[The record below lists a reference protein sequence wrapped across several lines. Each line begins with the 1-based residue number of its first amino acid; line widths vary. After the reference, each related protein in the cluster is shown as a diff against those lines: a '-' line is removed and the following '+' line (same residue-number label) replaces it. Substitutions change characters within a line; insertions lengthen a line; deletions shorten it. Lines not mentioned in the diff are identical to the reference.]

1 MISYQT
7 ILQQLE
13 KQLVDAQKATN
24 EQQIRESL
32 TAVRALCDVVL
43 TTSAEAVKK
52 QSTPMTEMVTPMPTQ
67 QTVSTAKMEEED
79 GANGE
84 SLFDF

>member
-13 KQLVDAQKATN
+13 KQLEEAKNATN

-43 TTSAEAVKK
+43 AKSAEAVKK
-52 QSTPMTEMVTPMPTQ
+52 QSAPMSKVVTQMPTQ
-67 QTVSTAKMEEED
+67 QVVYTAKMDEED

>member
-1 MISYQT
+1 MISYQAV
-7 ILQQLE
+7 LQQLE
-13 KQLVDAQKATN
+13 KQLDEAKKAPS

-43 TTSAEAVKK
+43 AQPTKGSKTQPKHIPQMLT
-52 QSTPMTEMVTPMPTQ
+52 QSPTQ
-67 QTVSTAKMEEED
+67 QMVYTAKLDEED
-79 GANGE
+79 GANGD

>member
-1 MISYQT
+1 MISYQAV
-7 ILQQLE
+7 LQQLE
-13 KQLVDAQKATN
+13 KQLDEAKKASS

-43 TTSAEAVKK
+43 AQPAEGAKPQPK
-52 QSTPMTEMVTPMPTQ
+52 HIPQMLTQSPTQ
-67 QTVSTAKMEEED
+67 QMVYTAKIDEED
-79 GANGE
+79 GANGD

>member
-1 MISYQT
+1 MISYQA

-13 KQLVDAQKATN
+13 KQLDEAKKASS

-43 TTSAEAVKK
+43 AQPVEGAKSQPK
-52 QSTPMTEMVTPMPTQ
+52 QIPQMLTQSPTQ
-67 QTVSTAKMEEED
+67 QMVYTAKIDEED
-79 GANGE
+79 GANGD

>member
-1 MISYQT
+1 MISYQA

-13 KQLVDAQKATN
+13 KQLDEAKKASS

-43 TTSAEAVKK
+43 AQPAEGAKSQPK
-52 QSTPMTEMVTPMPTQ
+52 QIPQMLTQSPTQ
-67 QTVSTAKMEEED
+67 QMVYTAKIDEED
-79 GANGE
+79 GANGD

>member
-7 ILQQLE
+7 ILQQLQ
-13 KQLVDAQKATN
+13 KQVEEAKNASN
-24 EQQIRESL
+24 EQQIREALS
-32 TAVRALCDVVL
+32 AVRALCDVVL
-43 TTSAEAVKK
+43 LQSVDAVNSEPAPIAKF
-52 QSTPMTEMVTPMPTQ
+52 MTPMPTQ
-67 QTVSTAKMEEED
+67 QAVYTAKIDEED

>member
-13 KQLVDAQKATN
+13 KQLEEAKNATN

-43 TTSAEAVKK
+43 AKSAEAVKK
-52 QSTPMTEMVTPMPTQ
+52 QSTPMPTQ
-67 QTVSTAKMEEED
+67 QVVYTAKMDEED

>member
-7 ILQQLE
+7 ILQHLE
-13 KQLVDAQKATN
+13 KQVEEAKNAST

-43 TTSAEAVKK
+43 SKAGEVVKE
-52 QSTPMTEMVTPMPTQ
+52 QPTPMSKVITPIPTQ
-67 QTVSTAKMEEED
+67 QPVYTAKMDEED

>member
-13 KQLVDAQKATN
+13 KQLDEAKKATA

-43 TTSAEAVKK
+43 AQSIETSKTQPK
-52 QSTPMTEMVTPMPTQ
+52 HIPQMLTQSPAQQMVYTE
-67 QTVSTAKMEEED
+67 KMDEED
-79 GANGE
+79 GANGD

>member
-13 KQLVDAQKATN
+13 KQLEAAKKTTNAQHM
-24 EQQIRESL
+24 RESL

-43 TTSAEAVKK
+43 AQSAETVKI
-52 QSTPMTEMVTPMPTQ
+52 QPTAIPEMVTQMPTQ
-67 QTVSTAKMEEED
+67 QTVYTAKMDKED

>member
-13 KQLVDAQKATN
+13 KQLEEAKNATN

-32 TAVRALCDVVL
+32 SAVRVLCDVVL
-43 TTSAEAVKK
+43 AQSAEAVKK
-52 QSTPMTEMVTPMPTQ
+52 QSAPMSKVMTPMPTQ
-67 QTVSTAKMEEED
+67 QAVYTAKIDEED

>member
-1 MISYQT
+1 MISYQA

-13 KQLVDAQKATN
+13 KQLDEAKKASS

-43 TTSAEAVKK
+43 AQPAEGAKSQPK
-52 QSTPMTEMVTPMPTQ
+52 HIPQMLTQSPTQ
-67 QTVSTAKMEEED
+67 QMVYTAKIDEED
-79 GANGE
+79 GANGD

>member
-13 KQLVDAQKATN
+13 KQLDEAKKATG

-43 TTSAEAVKK
+43 EQSVETSKTQPKHAPQMLTQV
-52 QSTPMTEMVTPMPTQ
+52 PTQ
-67 QTVSTAKMEEED
+67 QMVYTAKINEED
-79 GANGE
+79 GANGD

>member
-7 ILQQLE
+7 ILQHLE
-13 KQLVDAQKATN
+13 KQVEEAKNASN

-43 TTSAEAVKK
+43 AKSGEFVKEQPTTISKVM
-52 QSTPMTEMVTPMPTQ
+52 TPIPTQ
-67 QTVSTAKMEEED
+67 QTVHTVKMDEED

-84 SLFDF
+84 SLLDF

>member
-1 MISYQT
+1 MISYQAV
-7 ILQQLE
+7 LQQLE
-13 KQLVDAQKATN
+13 KQLDEAKKAPS

-43 TTSAEAVKK
+43 AQPAEESKTQPK
-52 QSTPMTEMVTPMPTQ
+52 HIPQMLTQSPTQ
-67 QTVSTAKMEEED
+67 QMVYTAKIDEED
-79 GANGE
+79 GANGD

>member
-1 MISYQT
+1 MISYQAV
-7 ILQQLE
+7 LLQLE
-13 KQLVDAQKATN
+13 KQLDEAKKASS

-43 TTSAEAVKK
+43 AQPLDGAKLQPKNIPQMLT
-52 QSTPMTEMVTPMPTQ
+52 QSPTQ
-67 QTVSTAKMEEED
+67 QMVSTVKIDEED
-79 GANGE
+79 GANGD

>member
-13 KQLVDAQKATN
+13 KQVEEAKNASN

-43 TTSAEAVKK
+43 AKPVEAVKK
-52 QSTPMTEMVTPMPTQ
+52 QSTPMPKVLTPMPTQ
-67 QTVSTAKMEEED
+67 QTVYTAKMDEED